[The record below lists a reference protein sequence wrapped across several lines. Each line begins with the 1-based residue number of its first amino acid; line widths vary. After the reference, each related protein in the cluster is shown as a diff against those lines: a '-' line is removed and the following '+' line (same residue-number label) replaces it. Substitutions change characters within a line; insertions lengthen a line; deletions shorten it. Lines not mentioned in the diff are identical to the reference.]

1 MIIALVIVLAVAYS
15 YKKYAVGVRRYEFN
29 GRKNPLVKTY
39 SKLITVGYPK
49 VDVSV
54 ELIMGLMEY

>member
-1 MIIALVIVLAVAYS
+1 MIIALVVVLAVAYS

-29 GRKNPLVKTY
+29 GSKNPLVKAY
-39 SKLITVGYPK
+39 LKLLTVGYPK
-49 VDVSV
+49 VDMSV